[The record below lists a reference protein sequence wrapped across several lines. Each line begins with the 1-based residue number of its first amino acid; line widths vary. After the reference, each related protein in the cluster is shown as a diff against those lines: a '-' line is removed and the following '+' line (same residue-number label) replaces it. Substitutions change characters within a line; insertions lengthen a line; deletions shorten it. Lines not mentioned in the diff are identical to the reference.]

1 MAFQTGF
8 RHYVA
13 GAAGLKLCIPT
24 VLVEGR
30 NYWRLEFVSDYFPS
44 RRLAVTRYV
53 SWMINDAA
61 TRARPE
67 HPDEVPLLAEGMQ
80 VILWRDPAPLEE
92 WIQSQVSV
100 RPAEKAFS
108 RHSVPFCGEV
118 PGTLRPGLRR
128 AIFSK
133 VCRRGVPAVFG
144 SLEGISMSSVKEE
157 GGCCICKP
165 LFSTP
170 PSRES
175 LVSCSIFFFPELD
188 VSYAWSSEYK
198 RAKERFLA
206 EAYGI
211 DLLRAFTS
219 VGR

>member
-8 RHYVA
+8 RHYVVR
-13 GAAGLKLCIPT
+13 AAGLEFCIPT

-30 NYWRLEFVSDYFPS
+30 NYWRREFVSDYFSS
-44 RRLAVTRYV
+44 RRLAVTRWIN
-53 SWMINDAA
+53 WMINDAA
-61 TRARPE
+61 TRARPG

-80 VILWRDPAPLEE
+80 VIPWRDPAPLEE
-92 WIQSQVSV
+92 RIQSQVSV

-133 VCRRGVPAVFG
+133 ACRRGVPAVFG
-144 SLEGISMSSVKEE
+144 SLEGISMSSVE
-157 GGCCICKP
+157 GQSDSSKCEP

-175 LVSCSIFFFPELD
+175 SVSCGILFFPELD
-188 VSYAWSSEYK
+188 VPYAWGSEYK

-211 DLLRAFTS
+211 DLLS
-219 VGR
+219 V